1 MQETFN
7 ILFVDDE
14 ENVLKALKRLFID
27 EDFEIFTASSGKD
40 GLEILTNNEFA
51 VIVSDQ
57 RMPEM
62 TGTDFLLKAKELY
75 PDTIRIILTGYADI
89 NAAMNAINEAGA
101 YRYIT
106 KPWNDRELLH
116 IIKESVGRYRLVKE
130 NKFLLDLTK
139 KQKEELETWSKE
151 LEYYVQLHTI
161 DLSKKDKELKIL
173 NERLQKN
180 FKELMEGFLILV
192 GLRGKNIRSHSEKVA
207 MISTEMAKKI
217 PLTAIEINIITAAG
231 HLHDIGKIGI
241 SDVVLFKEVE
251 ELSTDEMSQYTK
263 HPLNGQMAVS
273 ITEDLKNA
281 GVLIRHHHENYDGS
295 GFPDKLKGEKIPL
308 GSKLISLA
316 DKFERL
322 TRYSDAEDALKIIK
336 SMLGKEFDPDLFN
349 YLETV
354 VYEQKSTLFSSDDI
368 IEAELSFKDLRPS
381 LVISRDVIGGSGLI
395 LIKKDTVLTD
405 KNIELLKGG
414 FYMDSSRSGIFVYK
428 KRK

>member
-14 ENVLKALKRLFID
+14 ENVLKALNRLFID
-27 EDFEIFTASSGKD
+27 ENFEIFMASSGKE

-62 TGTDFLLKAKELY
+62 TGTEFLLKAKELY

-116 IIKESVGRYRLVKE
+116 IIKEAVGRYRLIIE

-161 DLSKKDKELKIL
+161 DLTNKDKELKIL
-173 NERLQKN
+173 NEKLQKN
-180 FKELMEGFLILV
+180 LREVIGGLLNLI
-192 GLRGKNIRSHSEKVA
+192 GLRDKTVLSHSEKVA
-207 MISTEMAKKI
+207 VISAGMAKKI
-217 PLTAIEINIITAAG
+217 PLTAIEINTITTAG

-241 SDVVLFKEVE
+241 SDVVLFKEAE
-251 ELSTDEMSQYTK
+251 DLSADEMSQYIK
-263 HPLNGQMAVS
+263 HPLNGQIAVS
-273 ITEDLKNA
+273 IIEDLKNA
-281 GVLIRHHHENYDGS
+281 GLLIRHHHENYDGS

-308 GSKLISLA
+308 GSRLISLA

-322 TRYSDAEDALKIIK
+322 TRYSEAENALKIIK
-336 SMLGKEFDPDLFN
+336 SMLGKEFDSDLFN
-349 YLETV
+349 FLVTV
-354 VYEQKSTLFSSDDI
+354 VYEQRTTLFTSNDI
-368 IEAELSFKDLRPS
+368 VEVELSLKDLLPG

-395 LIKKDTVLTD
+395 LVKKDTVITD
-405 KNIELLKGG
+405 KNIELLKRG
-414 FYMDSSRSGIFVYK
+414 FYMDSSKSGIFVYK
-428 KRK
+428 KRR

>member
-27 EDFEIFTASSGKD
+27 EDFEIFTASSGKE

-62 TGTDFLLKAKELY
+62 TGTDFLLKAKEIY

-116 IIKESVGRYRLVKE
+116 IIKEAIGRYRLVKE
-130 NKFLLDLTK
+130 NKYLLDLTK

-161 DLSKKDKELKIL
+161 DLTKKDKELKIL
-173 NERLQKN
+173 NEKLQKN
-180 FKELMEGFLILV
+180 LREGMGALLNLI
-192 GLRGKNIRSHSEKVA
+192 GLRDKTILGHSEKVA
-207 MISTEMAKKI
+207 VISAEMAKKI
-217 PLTAIEINIITAAG
+217 PLTAIEIDIITAAG
-231 HLHDIGKIGI
+231 HLHDIGKIGM
-241 SDVVLFKEVE
+241 SDVLLFKEAE
-251 ELSTDEMSQYTK
+251 ELSADEMSQYIK
-263 HPLNGQMAVS
+263 HPINGQMAVS
-273 ITEDLKNA
+273 IIEDLKSA
-281 GVLIRHHHENYDGS
+281 GLLIRHHHENYDGS

-308 GSKLISLA
+308 SSRLISLA

-322 TRYSDAEDALKIIK
+322 TRFGDAENALKIIR

-349 YLETV
+349 YLETAA
-354 VYEQKSTLFSSDDI
+354 YEQKSTLFSSDDI
-368 IEAELSFKDLRPS
+368 IEAELSFKDLRPG

-395 LIKKDTVLTD
+395 LVKKDTVLTD
-405 KNIELLKGG
+405 KNIEILKGG
-414 FYMDSSRSGIFVYK
+414 FYMDSSKSGIFVYK